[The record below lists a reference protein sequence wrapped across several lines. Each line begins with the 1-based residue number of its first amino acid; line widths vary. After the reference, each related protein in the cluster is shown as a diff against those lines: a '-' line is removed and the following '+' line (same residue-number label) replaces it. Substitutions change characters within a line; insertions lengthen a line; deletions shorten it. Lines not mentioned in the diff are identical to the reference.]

1 MQAVKKGGNRQELH
15 ERIRKHSMEA
25 SEQIKKFGKSND
37 LVDRIANDSAFG
49 MSKEEILKIL
59 DPSKLTG
66 RAAAQTKA
74 YLEDTVYPTLRFYDE
89 DFDDIDTN
97 VEV

>member
-1 MQAVKKGGNRQELH
+1 
-15 ERIRKHSMEA
+15 
-25 SEQIKKFGKSND
+25 
-37 LVDRIANDSAFG
+37 